1 MSPGQLAVAIC
12 CVFSLHVFLAA
23 GCEVS
28 ADPSAPDSCG
38 LPGKLANFQG
48 YFECDGDVAVG
59 KPRSLSELQDQV
71 LQYDRVKAV
80 GVGHSWWQQ
89 QFCSGKDSNSV
100 NIVLTQMNNT
110 MKE

>member
-1 MSPGQLAVAIC
+1 MYASLALFMGQR
-12 CVFSLHVFLAA
+12 
-23 GCEVS
+23 EVILVP
-28 ADPSAPDSCG
+28 A
-38 LPGKLANFQG
+38 G
-48 YFECDGDVAVG
+48 YFECDSDVVVG
-59 KPRSLSELQDQV
+59 KPRTLSELQDQV

-110 MKE
+110 LTE